1 MNLKH
6 QEEQEKLRGGYYT
19 PPDIS
24 EFLVRWGMANN
35 PQSILEPSC
44 GDGAFIESLDSC
56 FDSLEGVKF
65 HGVELISSE
74 ASKARKKFSKLK
86 EKGCL
91 GTGVTRSEFF
101 EFISKKKKRTLK
113 NGVDLVIGNPPYIR
127 YQYFEHGRDIAES
140 RLSELG
146 IKTTKHA
153 NAWMHFLAESVSIM
167 SEKGRIA
174 MVIPA
179 ELLHITYAA
188 DLRRWLSD
196 NLSSITLITFERL
209 VFPGVQQEVVLFLG
223 EKNPRTVKK
232 KIKLLQF
239 RNTSELDQSVIKH
252 VNKKA
257 PLMLKEQDKWNCY
270 FLDRKELDFYHGVSK
285 RLGEKRFKE
294 VASIDIGI
302 VTGANKFF
310 CVKKEDV
317 EKWGFDKANGYLQ
330 VLPMMGRS
338 NEVDGLEFTEKDHQ
352 KNSSMGR
359 NCHFLRFDSKY
370 NQSDFPYKINKYLR
384 EGRRAELHKRYK
396 CRIRKPW
403 FWIPSVYASEL
414 SMFKRASEFTRLIH
428 NPMRAYTTDTV
439 YRVECL
445 ENEQGI
451 NAKHLAF
458 SFINSLTFLSC
469 ELEGRNYGGGVL
481 ELVPSEVE
489 KVIMPIYRCSDE
501 EFSELDRMLREDVP
515 IDVILDYTDKKIFAD
530 RLDSSSLKTIR
541 KSWRKM
547 QQRRELRGRSKIQ
560 PTPKAL

>member
-6 QEEQEKLRGGYYT
+6 QEEEEKLRGGYYT
-19 PPDIS
+19 PPEIS

-56 FDSLEGVKF
+56 FDSLAGVKF

-127 YQYFEHGRDIAES
+127 YQYFEHGREIAET
-140 RLSELG
+140 RLKELG

-153 NAWMHFLAESVSIM
+153 NAWLHFLAESVSMM
-167 SEKGRIA
+167 SDRSRVA

-188 DLRRWLSD
+188 DLRRWLLET
-196 NLSSITLITFERL
+196 LSSITIITFETL

-223 EKNPRTVKK
+223 EKKPRVRKK

-239 RNTSELDQSVIKH
+239 SDVSKLDQSVVKH

-257 PLMLKEQDKWNCY
+257 PIILKEQDKWNCY
-270 FLDRKELDFYHGVSK
+270 FLDKKELESYHEITNK
-285 RLGEKRFKE
+285 LGEKRFKE
-294 VASIDIGI
+294 LASIDIGI

-310 CVKKEDV
+310 CVNEETV
-317 EKWGFDKANGYLQ
+317 EKWGFDKANGYLE

-338 NEVDGLEFTEKDHQ
+338 NEVSGLEFTKSDHEM
-352 KNSSMGR
+352 NSIMGK
-359 NCHFLRFDSKY
+359 NCHFLRFSDKY
-370 NQSDFPYKINKYLR
+370 KQSHLPYRLNNYLR
-384 EGRRAELHKRYK
+384 EGRRQELHKRYK
-396 CRIRKPW
+396 CRIRDPW

-428 NPMRAYTTDTV
+428 NPTRAYTTDTV

-445 ENEQGI
+445 ENEEGI
-451 NAKHLAF
+451 TARHLAF

-489 KVIMPIYRCSDE
+489 RVILPVYKCTE
-501 EFSELDRMLREDVP
+501 KEFSKLDDMLRNDVP
-515 IDVILDYTDKKIFAD
+515 IDEILDYTDSRIFKD
-530 RLDSSSLKTIR
+530 KMDNKSLLMIR
-541 KSWRKM
+541 NSWRKL
-547 QQRRELRGRSKIQ
+547 QQRRATRAASKVKPAIS
-560 PTPKAL
+560 